1 MILSPTAEKEKPRK
15 RNSGAFYLAMLLYLR
30 AAFFSGGC
38 SAQTWSSNS
47 LSAQLMSRPF
57 MGADHEH
64 AVQPTRFSPFKFM
77 KNVSCRGDDTA
88 AFIVSIVPLWYLE
101 GISTPASGTVPSTLP
116 LLRTLQSAAYA
127 KNTVSAPEQRL
138 VCGIAVLTDRPASP
152 AVNHPV
158 LPYLGYSLWGS
169 RQTSQANRR
178 KLSRLSCIVQTKVI
192 R

>member
-1 MILSPTAEKEKPRK
+1 MEDARRRHGRQTPCWRNRCPAPSWEPTKSTPGSR
-15 RNSGAFYLAMLLYLR
+15 RD
-30 AAFFSGGC
+30 
-38 SAQTWSSNS
+38 
-47 LSAQLMSRPF
+47 SRP
-57 MGADHEH
+57 
-64 AVQPTRFSPFKFM
+64 SSSCKKFFAILPL
-77 KNVSCRGDDTA
+77 VLSY
-88 AFIVSIVPLWYLE
+88 ISIVPLWYLE